1 MHKSVIVIPC
11 YNEANRLDASAFHH
25 LVHVPGVDLLFV
37 DDGSTDRTSIV
48 LNEICATMES
58 RATVLT
64 LARNSG
70 KAEAVRQGMLRALG
84 SGADVVGY
92 YDADLAT
99 PPHEMLRLIAVLGE
113 SEALVALASRV
124 RLLGTKIERR
134 AMRHYLGRIFA
145 TVASLCLGIPIYDT
159 QCGAKVF
166 RASKSL
172 REALADPFAS
182 RWGFDVELIGR
193 LLVGDQRTPGFS
205 PDCFLEM
212 PLKSWRDIPGSKL
225 PRFGFPEDH
234 VRVVTHHNQS
244 SPPRKENSSSK
255 PDWVNWRPAAGIITV
270 AIPSKGPYR

>member
-25 LVHVPGVDLLFV
+25 LVRIPGIDLLFV
-37 DDGSTDRTSIV
+37 NDGSTDRTSIV
-48 LNEICATMES
+48 LNELCATMEN
-58 RATVLT
+58 RATLFT
-64 LARNSG
+64 LAHNSG
-70 KAEAVRQGMLRALG
+70 KAEAVRQGMLRALD

-99 PPHEMLRLIAVLGE
+99 PPREMLRLIAALDE
-113 SEALVALASRV
+113 SGALVVLASRV

-145 TVASLCLGIPIYDT
+145 TVASLCVGIPVYDT

-166 RASKSL
+166 RASESL
-172 REALADPFAS
+172 REALADPFTS

-193 LLVGDQRTPGFS
+193 LLIGNQGIPGFS

-212 PLKSWRDIPGSKL
+212 PLKSWRDVPGSKL
-225 PRFGFPEDH
+225 RASDFPKTMFEL
-234 VRVVTHHNQS
+234 VRITIS
-244 SPPRKENSSSK
+244 LRRRAK
-255 PDWVNWRPAAGIITV
+255 RTAA
-270 AIPSKGPYR
+270 AIPTA